1 MTLSLP
7 LLSLCR
13 HLSGI
18 TACVVMI
25 YTTVLYFTVEMT
37 PREGNFQF
45 NKNPAGTTA
54 LIVLDI
60 FFGKCYSVHAPFI

>member
-1 MTLSLP
+1 
-7 LLSLCR
+7 
-13 HLSGI
+13 
-18 TACVVMI
+18 MI

-60 FFGKCYSVHAPFI
+60 FFGEYCSGHVCGLYSTTL